1 MNGTGSPFAGLPV
14 VVKNLLIINVIMFLV
29 MYTGLGDFA
38 GRYMVDWLGLH
49 YFASPL
55 FEPWQLVTHMFMH
68 GGLGHLALNMIGL
81 FMLGPPLEYR
91 WGSQRFLTY
100 YMVTGVGAGLLYAA
114 AQWFSYHDLVSM
126 LSPEQVEA
134 VHRQGH
140 EILRTHRY
148 TDPLMDQLNT
158 VLNRPMVGASGA
170 LYGVLLAF
178 GMTFPNVELMVF
190 PIFIPIK
197 ARYFVWIL
205 GGIALFMIYVN
216 AEGDNVAHLAHL
228 GGMLVGWVI
237 LRYWRWRDRDRY
249 WS

>member
-205 GGIALFMIYVN
+205 GGIALIMIYVN

>member
-55 FEPWQLVTHMFMH
+55 FEPWQLITHMFMH

-205 GGIALFMIYVN
+205 GGIALIMIYVN

-228 GGMLVGWVI
+228 GGMLVGWVM

>member
-55 FEPWQLVTHMFMH
+55 FEPWQLITHMFMH

-205 GGIALFMIYVN
+205 GGIALIMIYVN

>member
-114 AQWFSYHDLVSM
+114 AQWFSYHELVSM
-126 LSPEQVEA
+126 LAPEQVEA

-205 GGIALFMIYVN
+205 GGIALIMIYVN